1 MLLHNSY
8 KVVRTSVEHESM
20 YYYNRRVICV
30 IGGRTTVLVSKD
42 VPSVVHRGCRHDLS
56 ATA

>member
-1 MLLHNSY
+1 MLSHNSH
-8 KVVRTSVEHESM
+8 KAVRTGVEHESM

-30 IGGRTTVLVSKD
+30 IGGRATVLVGKN
-42 VPSVVHRGCRHDLS
+42 VPSVVHRGCKHGLS